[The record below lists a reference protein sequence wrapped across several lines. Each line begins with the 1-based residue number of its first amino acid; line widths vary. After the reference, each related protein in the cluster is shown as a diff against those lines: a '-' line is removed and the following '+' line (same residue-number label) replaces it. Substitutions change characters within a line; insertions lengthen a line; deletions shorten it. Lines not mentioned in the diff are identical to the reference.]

1 MYRKMREFKIYSDKN
16 ILKGIHY
23 EANSKNKKNGIILMC
38 HGFAG
43 VQNLFFP
50 KYAEKFSLEGFDVIT
65 FDYNGFGE
73 SEGETQIIPTN
84 QMRDISNVILYLRK
98 NEDFKDK
105 QLYLWGTS
113 LGGLYILKLAAT
125 LPGISGVYAQ
135 ITFSDGL
142 RNNTS
147 LLDLEGKEK
156 YLNQLEN
163 IRYKEI
169 SENKRLLLPLKKL
182 LSDSQSKTFLDRY
195 KEEFSMLLSTKL
207 SLATISDIN
216 ELSIDSYLDKINVP
230 VLLLKANN
238 DIVNLPQE
246 MDFIY
251 KTLKCNKKLL
261 EYDCGHYDVYE
272 DEVFLSSI
280 TEQIKWFSKEK

>member
-1 MYRKMREFKIYSDKN
+1 MKIKEFEIYSDKN
-16 ILKGIHY
+16 ILKGNHY
-23 EANSKNKKNGIILMC
+23 EANLKNKRNKVILMC
-38 HGFAG
+38 NGFAG
-43 VQNLFFP
+43 VQDLFFP

-65 FDYNGFGE
+65 FDYNGFGK
-73 SEGETQIIPTN
+73 SEGETEIIPSN
-84 QMRDISNVILYLRK
+84 QIRDISNIILYLKK
-98 NEDFKDK
+98 NEEFRDK

-113 LGGLYILKLAAT
+113 LGGLYVLKLAAT

-135 ITFSDGL
+135 ITFSNGI

-147 LLDLEGKEK
+147 LLDFEGKEK

-169 SENKRLLLPLKKL
+169 LENKKLLLPLKRL
-182 LSDSQSKTFLDRY
+182 LSDSQSKVFLEKY
-195 KEEFSMLLSTKL
+195 KEEFSTLLSTKL

-251 KTLKCNKKLL
+251 KALKCDKKLL

-272 DEVFLSSI
+272 DDIFLSSI
-280 TEQIKWFSKEK
+280 VEQIKWFSKEN

>member
-1 MYRKMREFKIYSDKN
+1 MEIKEFKIYSDKN
-16 ILKGIHY
+16 ILNGNHY
-23 EANSKNKKNGIILMC
+23 EANFKNKKNKVILMC

-43 VQNLFFP
+43 VQDLFFP

-65 FDYNGFGE
+65 FDYNGFGK
-73 SEGETQIIPTN
+73 SEGETEIVPSNQI
-84 QMRDISNVILYLRK
+84 RDISNIILYLRK
-98 NEDFKDK
+98 NEEFEDK

-113 LGGLYILKLAAT
+113 LGGLYVLKLAAA

-135 ITFSDGL
+135 ITFSNGI

-147 LLDLEGKEK
+147 LLDFEGKEK

-163 IRYKEI
+163 IKYKEI
-169 SENKRLLLPLKKL
+169 VENKKLLLPLKRL
-182 LSDSQSKTFLDRY
+182 LSDSQSKVFLERY

-207 SLATISDIN
+207 SLVTISDIN

-251 KTLKCNKKLL
+251 KALKCDKKLL

-272 DEVFLSSI
+272 DDIFLSSI
-280 TEQIKWFSKEK
+280 VEQIKWFNKEN

>member
-1 MYRKMREFKIYSDKN
+1 MKIKEFKIYSDKN
-16 ILKGIHY
+16 ILKGNHY
-23 EANSKNKKNGIILMC
+23 EANSKNKKNKIILMC

-43 VQNLFFP
+43 VQSLFFP
-50 KYAEKFSLEGFDVIT
+50 KYAEKFSEEGFDVIT

-84 QMRDISNVILYLRK
+84 QMRDISNIILYLRK
-98 NEDFKDK
+98 NEDFKGK

-113 LGGLYILKLAAT
+113 LGGLYVLKLAT
-125 LPGISGVYAQ
+125 ILSGISGVYAQ
-135 ITFSDGL
+135 ITFSNGI

-147 LLDLEGKEK
+147 LLDCEGKEK

-169 SENKRLLLPLKKL
+169 LENKKLLFPLKKL
-182 LSDSQSKTFLDRY
+182 LSDSQSKIFLDRY

-238 DIVNLPQE
+238 DVVNLPQE
-246 MDFIY
+246 IDFIY
-251 KTLKCNKKLL
+251 KALKCDKRLL
-261 EYDCGHYDVYE
+261 EYNCGHYDVYE
-272 DEVFLSSI
+272 GDIFLASI
-280 TEQIKWFSKEK
+280 VEQIKWFSKEE

>member
-1 MYRKMREFKIYSDKN
+1 MKIKEFKIYSDKN
-16 ILKGIHY
+16 ILKGKYY
-23 EANSKNKKNGIILMC
+23 EASSKNKKNKVILMC

-50 KYAEKFSLEGFDVIT
+50 KYAENFSLEGFDVIT

-73 SEGETQIIPTN
+73 SEGETEIIPSN
-84 QMRDISNVILYLRK
+84 QIRDISNIVLYLKK
-98 NEDFKDK
+98 NEEFRDK

-113 LGGLYILKLAAT
+113 LGGLYVLKLAAT

-135 ITFSDGL
+135 ITFSNGI

-147 LLDLEGKEK
+147 LLDFEGKEK

-163 IRYKEI
+163 IKYKEI
-169 SENKRLLLPLKKL
+169 LENKKLLLPLKKL
-182 LSDSQSKTFLDRY
+182 LSDSQSKIFLDKY

-216 ELSIDSYLDKINVP
+216 ELSIDLYLDKINVP
-230 VLLLKANN
+230 VLLLKANS
-238 DIVNLPQE
+238 DVVNLPQE

-251 KTLKCNKKLL
+251 KALKCDKKLL
-261 EYDCGHYDVYE
+261 EYNCGHYDVYE
-272 DEVFLSSI
+272 GDIFLSSI
-280 TEQIKWFSKEK
+280 AEQIKWFSKEK

>member
-1 MYRKMREFKIYSDKN
+1 MKIKEFEIYSDKN
-16 ILKGIHY
+16 ILKGNHY
-23 EANSKNKKNGIILMC
+23 EANSKNKKNKIILMC

-50 KYAEKFSLEGFDVIT
+50 KYAEKFSEEGFDVVT

-84 QMRDISNVILYLRK
+84 QMRDISNIILYLRK
-98 NEDFKDK
+98 NEDFKGK

-113 LGGLYILKLAAT
+113 LGGLYVLKLAAI
-125 LPGISGVYAQ
+125 LSGISGVYAQ
-135 ITFSDGL
+135 ITFSNGI

-147 LLDLEGKEK
+147 LLDCEGKEK
-156 YLNQLEN
+156 YLNQLEK

-169 SENKRLLLPLKKL
+169 IENKKLLLPLKKL
-182 LSDSQSKTFLDRY
+182 LSDSQSKIFLDKY
-195 KEEFSMLLSTKL
+195 KEEFPMLLSTKL

-216 ELSIDSYLDKINVP
+216 ELSIDLYLDKINVP

-238 DIVNLPQE
+238 DVVNIPQE
-246 MDFIY
+246 IDFIY
-251 KTLKCNKKLL
+251 EALKCDKKLL
-261 EYDCGHYDVYE
+261 EYNCGHYDVYE
-272 DEVFLSSI
+272 GDIFLSSI
-280 TEQIKWFSKEK
+280 VEQIKWFSKEE

>member
-1 MYRKMREFKIYSDKN
+1 MKIKEFKIYSDKN
-16 ILKGIHY
+16 ILKGNHY
-23 EANSKNKKNGIILMC
+23 EANLKNKRNKVILMC

-43 VQNLFFP
+43 IQDLFFP

-65 FDYNGFGE
+65 FDYNGFGKN
-73 SEGETQIIPTN
+73 EGETEIIPSN
-84 QMRDISNVILYLRK
+84 QIRDISNVILYLKK
-98 NEDFKDK
+98 NEEFRDK

-113 LGGLYILKLAAT
+113 LGGLYVLKLAAT

-135 ITFSDGL
+135 ITFSNGI

-147 LLDLEGKEK
+147 LLDFEGKEK

-169 SENKRLLLPLKKL
+169 LENKKLLLPLKRL
-182 LSDSQSKTFLDRY
+182 LSDSQSKVFLEKY
-195 KEEFSMLLSTKL
+195 KEEFSTLLSTKL

-251 KTLKCNKKLL
+251 KVLKCDKKLL

-272 DEVFLSSI
+272 DDVFLSSI
-280 TEQIKWFSKEK
+280 VEQIKWFSKEN